1 MATHK
6 PVLIDE
12 LFGELI
18 MPEGDK
24 KWTVIHTKPRC
35 EKKLA
40 EYARLNGITYYLPQ
54 FTKSRIYQRRKV
66 EFASVMF
73 PGYIFVVLDVFTK
86 DTIKISGY
94 AANFIKVNGQQE
106 LLNDLTNLNRGAAK
120 KADMSPG
127 LWLDKGL
134 EVLITAG
141 PLKGMTGMVESHS
154 KMAEVHLQVNVL
166 RQAVLVKID
175 PKDLK
180 VLGEF
185 EIVEQN

>member
-12 LFGELI
+12 LFGELVL
-18 MPEGDK
+18 PQGDAR
-24 KWTVIHTKPRC
+24 WMVVHTKPRC

-40 EYARLNGITYYLPQ
+40 EYAKTNGISYYLPQ

-73 PGYIFVVLDVFTK
+73 PGYVFVVADHSQKQILT
-86 DTIKISGY
+86 ISGY
-94 AANFIKVNGQQE
+94 TVGFIKVTAQNE
-106 LLNDLTNLNRGAAK
+106 LLSELQNLNRGAAK
-120 KADMSPG
+120 KADIKPG
-127 LWLDKGL
+127 FWLSKGL

-141 PLKGMTGMVESHS
+141 PMKGITGFVENHS
-154 KMAEVHLQVNVL
+154 KLSEVHLQVNIL

-175 PKDLK
+175 PKNLK
-180 VLGEF
+180 VMGEF
-185 EIVEQN
+185 EILEQE

>member
-12 LFGELI
+12 LFGELVL
-18 MPEGDK
+18 PQGDSR
-24 KWTVIHTKPRC
+24 WMVIHTKPRC

-40 EYARLNGITYYLPQ
+40 DYARQNGISYYLPQ

-73 PGYIFVVLDVFTK
+73 PGYVFTIVNHSQQQ
-86 DTIKISGY
+86 TIAISGL
-94 AANFIKVNGQQE
+94 AVSFIRVPAQEE
-106 LLNDLTNLNRGAAK
+106 LLRELQNLNRGAAK
-120 KADMSPG
+120 KAEMKPG

-141 PLKGMTGMVESHS
+141 PLKGMKGFVENHNKLS
-154 KMAEVHLQVNVL
+154 EVHLHVSIL
-166 RQAVLVKID
+166 HQAVLVKID
-175 PKDLK
+175 PQDLK

-185 EIVEQN
+185 EIVET